1 MPPAV
6 TDLHVP
12 SIGSLEL
19 MEGGFQVVDV
29 RSPGEFEEG
38 HVPGAVSLPL
48 LSDAQRETVG
58 IAYKAEG
65 APRARMT
72 AMELVSPGLISYLS
86 SLAVLARSQPRGR
99 RLAIMCW
106 RGGERSRNVV
116 LLLALIGV
124 HVVRVTGGYRAY
136 RRDVVGFLAGWSP
149 PVPVITLYGP
159 TGAGKSAL
167 LRALEQMR
175 RTLPAPRPWVLDLE
189 RLALHRGSFLGG
201 LNQPAKRRQKDF
213 DALLWDVL
221 KKPVGDYLVLEGEG
235 ARIGAIH
242 LPGSVADAIRGG
254 LPVLVA
260 APVEQRCR
268 RIIEEYLPAKWAEE
282 DVAQFR
288 RSLSLIGSRLGR
300 EALASLETAFDDGR
314 FTDVVTGLLVGYY
327 DPLYSKSCVEG
338 RDFVLEFPTS
348 PDPIKDA
355 RRFADA
361 ATRLIEE
368 VPLSSLVSDR

>member
-1 MPPAV
+1 MLPAV

-12 SIGSLEL
+12 SISAAEL
-19 MEGGFQVVDV
+19 MEGSFQVVDV
-29 RSPGEFEEG
+29 RSPAEFEEG
-38 HVPGAVSLPL
+38 HVPGAVNLPL
-48 LSDAQRETVG
+48 LDDAQRAMVG
-58 IAYKAEG
+58 FAYKAEG
-65 APRARMT
+65 ASRARMT

-86 SLAVLARSQPRGR
+86 SLAALARSQPRC

-124 HVVRVTGGYRAY
+124 HVLRVTGGYRAY
-136 RRDVVGFLAGWSP
+136 RSEVVGFLDRWRP

-175 RTLPAPRPWVLDLE
+175 PALPAPRPWALDLE
-189 RLALHRGSFLGG
+189 RLALHRGSLLGG
-201 LNQPAKRRQKDF
+201 LNQLAKRRQKDF

-221 KKPVGDYLVLEGEG
+221 KRPGGDYLVLEGEG

-260 APVEQRCR
+260 APVEERCR
-268 RIIEEYLPAKWAEE
+268 RIIEEYLPGKWDEE
-282 DVAQFR
+282 DVARFR
-288 RSLSLIGSRLGR
+288 RSLGLIGGRLGR
-300 EALASLETAFDDGR
+300 DVLVSLETAFDDGR

-338 RDFVLEFPTS
+338 RDFTLEFQTS
-348 PDPIKDA
+348 CDPSQDA
-355 RRFADA
+355 LRFADA
-361 ATRLIEE
+361 AARLIEE
-368 VPLSSLVSDR
+368 VPLRSLAPDR